1 MDELDRNLERQMRS
15 QERQL
20 MAVRLTLA
28 AIAAVALVA
37 FRSSLP
43 SAPVL
48 LALVG
53 VVVVYSLALWWLSSR
68 FPTREVAI
76 VGTALDMAAVT
87 VAVYVVPWAVDA
99 YLLYSLVV
107 LGAALRFGLAASVWS
122 SLVCAALYATVVLLG
137 ADAAGAARALLP
149 VRLFY
154 LVGIGLASGLFARVV
169 LGRAMEVAQLR
180 TRLVHEERERRRE
193 HEEALLSQ
201 LAHDFGSNLDR
212 EATVRSIVQ
221 STGSLMGDLAALW
234 LVEADQ
240 ATLGLADIVGRDDE
254 LCARAR
260 DVAAV
265 RSPRMG
271 EGVIG

>member
-1 MDELDRNLERQMRS
+1 
-15 QERQL
+15 
-20 MAVRLTLA
+20 
-28 AIAAVALVA
+28 
-37 FRSSLP
+37 
-43 SAPVL
+43 
-48 LALVG
+48 
-53 VVVVYSLALWWLSSR
+53 
-68 FPTREVAI
+68 
-76 VGTALDMAAVT
+76 
-87 VAVYVVPWAVDA
+87 
-99 YLLYSLVV
+99 
-107 LGAALRFGLAASVWS
+107 
-122 SLVCAALYATVVLLG
+122 
-137 ADAAGAARALLP
+137 
-149 VRLFY
+149 
-154 LVGIGLASGLFARVV
+154 

-240 ATLGLADIVGRDDE
+240 ATLGLADIVGREDE

-271 EGVIG
+271 EGVIGRAAATATTVLVGPQPRPVADQGDPDGIDALGLHSLLAVPIIGRGRVRGVLVAARSEERRVGKGWRG